1 MISDFDRAFVLVV
14 GVEGGLSLD
23 PKDPGNWTGGAPD
36 KGSMKGTKWGISA
49 KAYPDLDILNLSI
62 EQAKA
67 IYRRDYWDQCKCDQL
82 PAPLDVCVFDCAVN
96 QGVGTA
102 IKLLQEAV
110 GATVDG
116 IIGPN
121 TLARAAQARR
131 EQAAIFMADRL
142 FKYMATANF
151 DRYALGWFKR
161 VLMVFRD
168 A

>member
-1 MISDFDRAFVLVV
+1 MVSDFDRAFVLVV

-23 PKDPGNWTGGAPD
+23 PKDPGNWTGGATD
-36 KGSMKGTKWGISA
+36 KGSMRGTKWGISA

-67 IYRRDYWDQCKCDQL
+67 IYRRDYWDKCSCDQL
-82 PAPLDVCVFDCAVN
+82 PTPLDVCVFDCAVN

-102 IKLLQEAV
+102 IRLLQDAV
-110 GATVDG
+110 GTTVDG
-116 IIGPN
+116 VIGPN

-131 EQAAIFMADRL
+131 ETCAMFMVDRM
-142 FKYMATANF
+142 FKYMTTPNF
-151 DRYALGWFKR
+151 DRYGRGWFKR